1 MPLFYEPKKIK
12 HACSRQRLLGVLHC
26 AGRTR
31 PHAKAFAEEP
41 WVPRLH
47 FPPIVLRDNLRY
59 RDLVAEGVV
68 TSWMGVPYPL
78 FQRVHGEGGLLPLAR
93 QRAACVFGLWQKAAL
108 VLEDDNRIPADPAQ
122 TRARLEAFL
131 QVPYWKFLNL
141 SPCFC
146 DCLFSRELATAPG
159 IHQATGQCTSAYLVR
174 PEGARAFLDRM
185 FPLRPVVQI
194 ALDTV
199 IPRLPDAYEARPR
212 LFEQNDATAST
223 NGNNFA
229 SRLCFVTWNEVGI
242 GIVVVLLIVAI
253 VVGVMRQAGRKTLQ

>member
-1 MPLFYEPKKIK
+1 MPVHGNDYLVYCI
-12 HACSRQRLLGVLHC
+12 ALDAR
-26 AGRTR
+26 R
-31 PHAKAFAEEP
+31 PHAKAFAES
-41 WVPRLH
+41 LGYH
-47 FPPIVLRDNLRY
+47 DCIFPPIVLRDNLRY

-68 TSWMGVPYPL
+68 TSWMGMPYPSSKGYMGKVACSL
-78 FQRVHGEGGLLPLAR
+78 SHANVLRAFLAS
-93 QRAACVFGLWQKAAL
+93 GKKAAL

-253 VVGVMRQAGRKTLQ
+253 VVGVMRQAGRKTLH